1 MEHGRREPNPER
13 MSRSHETRQRN
24 STKRKTGRSVA
35 FVLGTILLIGICTAA
50 MIVGIFMI
58 YVKTTLTPTLEVHAE
73 DYTMNL
79 SSHIYYQ
86 DKETGEWVEDQT
98 LYGKENR
105 IWVGIEDVPDAM
117 WQAVVA
123 IEDPRFFDHHGVDWR
138 RTAGATVN
146 MFIGM
151 KNTFGGSTI
160 TQQLLKNM
168 TGDDSPT
175 VNRKV
180 REIFRA
186 LEFEKN
192 YTKMQILELYLN
204 TIYLGKGCYGV
215 QTAANYYFGKDV
227 SQLSAAECACLIAI
241 TNDPSMYGPM
251 STVVFTKEDGTKVTA
266 R

>member
-1 MEHGRREPNPER
+1 MEHGRREPAPDR
-13 MSRSHETRQRN
+13 TPRSHETRQRK
-24 STKRKTGRSVA
+24 STRRNRGRSVGFA
-35 FVLGTILLIGICTAA
+35 LGTLVLIGICTAA
-50 MIVGIFMI
+50 MIVGIFMT
-58 YVKTTLTPTLEVHAE
+58 YVKTTLTPTLEVRAE

-86 DKETGEWVEDQT
+86 DKESGEWVEYQT

-105 IWVGIEDVPDAM
+105 IWVDIEDVPDAM

-123 IEDPRFFDHHGVDWR
+123 IEDHRFFDHHGVDWK
-138 RTAGATVN
+138 RTAGATLN

-151 KNTFGGSTI
+151 KDTFGGSTI

-186 LEFEKN
+186 LEF
-192 YTKMQILELYLN
+192 
-204 TIYLGKGCYGV
+204 
-215 QTAANYYFGKDV
+215 
-227 SQLSAAECACLIAI
+227 
-241 TNDPSMYGPM
+241 
-251 STVVFTKEDGTKVTA
+251 
-266 R
+266 